1 MSTLPS
7 RLSSRLFPLRS
18 PVAAGLL
25 VALAA
30 APACKKASI
39 KPAQDKGDLS
49 QVVAQVGDETI
60 TVGDV
65 QERINKQSPFIRA
78 RYTTLDKKKEFLDN
92 LVRFEVMAGEAQK
105 RGYDKDPEVQRVMKQ
120 QMISKFL
127 QKDFES
133 TIKVEDVPDAE
144 VEKYYAD
151 HPEEFNKKDEVRVS
165 EILVKDK
172 AKADKAYAEAKA
184 QPKGPAADPN
194 KFRDLVTKYSEDEE
208 SKARGG
214 DLTFFDKDSTA
225 YPKPVVDAAFS
236 LKEVGDVSTPVKT
249 DKGFVILKLTQ
260 KRPGFSRP
268 LAEVKRQIQQRL
280 FRDTRTKKLD
290 AFIADLKK
298 NTKVDIHEDNLGKVV
313 IENGMETGG
322 GAGGLPNPHGG
333 VPNPHALGNA
343 AMPGAALPQQRTML
357 QGQKP

>member
-1 MSTLPS
+1 MRTPLG
-7 RLSSRLFPLRS
+7 LRS
-18 PVAAGLL
+18 PSFSAFHARLAPALL
-25 VALAA
+25 ALALA

-39 KPAQDKGDLS
+39 KPTQDKGDLS
-49 QVVAQVGDETI
+49 QVVAQIGDQTI

-92 LVRFEVMAGEAQK
+92 LVRFEVMAGEAQR

-133 TIKVEDVPDAE
+133 KLKVEDVPDAD
-144 VEKYYAD
+144 VEKYYKD

-165 EILVKDK
+165 EILVKEK
-172 AKADKAYAEAKA
+172 GKADKVYAEAKA
-184 QPKGPAADPN
+184 QPKTAGADQ
-194 KFRDLVTKYSEDEE
+194 KAFRDLVTKVSEDEE
-208 SKARGG
+208 SKPRGG
-214 DLTFFDKDSTA
+214 DLTFFDKDSTV
-225 YPKPVVDAAFS
+225 YPKPIVEAAFK
-236 LKEVGDVSTPVKT
+236 LAEVGDVSPPVKT
-249 DKGFVILKLTQ
+249 DKGWAILKLTQ

-280 FRDTRTKKLD
+280 FRDTRTKALD

-298 NTKVDIHEDNLGKVV
+298 NTKIDIHEDNLGKVV
-313 IENGMETGG
+313 IENGMEGST
-322 GAGGLPNPHGG
+322 GAGVGGPHGLSDPHGG
-333 VPNPHALGNA
+333 
-343 AMPGAALPQQRTML
+343 PGMFPGGGPGLSP
-357 QGQKP
+357 GGKKP